1 MQSTGFFT
9 LPFALVGVETRLFKI
24 LTEQQQ
30 PTNAELARRTNVDP
44 VLMSMPAWS
53 HLGAMAN
60 SACYVHVERLLRYYQ
75 SFGMIDQPSDDYA
88 LVSPGGRAGV
98 PFHMET
104 LVPAFNALPGVLRQT
119 NYANITEGANCPWH
133 LGHKTD
139 RQAFEWVKERPGIL
153 GHFISW
159 MVSQHEGYP
168 IFLDVVDFE
177 KKFAVQN
184 ANDPVFVDVRGAMGH
199 QCIALQQK
207 YPDLVG
213 HIQQARTHP
222 LPGFGGY
229 RNPVSRL
236 LRTTASARAYYLRNV
251 LHDWP
256 DHKCVEI
263 HQNNKCAMT
272 EDSRILIDEMVLFE
286 HGASW
291 RATRVDLAMS
301 TCFAAMGRSRTD
313 WDALL
318 GKAGLT
324 ISKLWRYTDEVDGC
338 IIVAVLS

>member
-1 MQSTGFFT
+1 MYISP
-9 LPFALVGVETRLFKI
+9 LETRLFKI

-44 VLMSMPAWS
+44 VLMK
-53 HLGAMAN
+53 
-60 SACYVHVERLLRYYQ
+60 RLLRYYQ

-139 RQAFEWVKERPGIL
+139 RQAFEWVKERPSIL

-199 QCIALQQK
+199 QLELTHYPALGGIETQSHDFFALQ
-207 YPDLVG
+207 
-213 HIQQARTHP
+213 
-222 LPGFGGY
+222 
-229 RNPVSRL
+229 PVKG
-236 LRTTASARAYYLRNV
+236 ARAYYLRNV

-263 HQNNKCAMT
+263 LQNNKCAMT